1 MLSLMT
7 ILNSLKAQQKLTL
20 LQAQDF
26 AIKNANSVT
35 QSRYDE
41 ELAKIQVDQVLAIGL
56 PQLNG
61 SVQFQNFLN
70 LPTSIIPGAIFGAP
84 GQDVKVQFGVPYQMT
99 AGLTG

>member
-1 MLSLMT
+1 MKNQIVFILSLMT

-26 AIKNANSVT
+26 AIKNANIVT

-41 ELAKIQVDQVLAIGL
+41 DLAKIQVDQVLAIGL

-61 SVQFQNFLN
+61 SVQFQNF
-70 LPTSIIPGAIFGAP
+70 
-84 GQDVKVQFGVPYQMT
+84 
-99 AGLTG
+99 